1 MSEEINFVH
10 KDSKSEK
17 LIQILKQNKK
27 MVVAFLIIIILTPII
42 IFSLEI
48 LEKNNK
54 KKLSEEFNNLLINKK
69 NFKKDLLKSEL
80 VKIVESKNDTY
91 SPLALYYLLDED
103 LIDDEKEINELFDIL
118 IYKTDLKDE
127 FTELLILKKAIFNSN
142 FEDDQKFFSIIQPL
156 INSKSIWKSQALY
169 LAGEYYLSKNEMIK
183 SKEFFE
189 EILTLENSS
198 SNLISEVKVRLSR
211 DFK

>member
-27 MVVAFLIIIILTPII
+27 MAVAFLIIIILTPII

-142 FEDDQKFFSIIQPL
+142 FEDDQKLIRCYFEKVSKLIRNFSV
-156 INSKSIWKSQALY
+156 S
-169 LAGEYYLSKNEMIK
+169 
-183 SKEFFE
+183 F
-189 EILTLENSS
+189 
-198 SNLISEVKVRLSR
+198 NL
-211 DFK
+211 

>member
-1 MSEEINFVH
+1 MREEINFVH

-103 LIDDEKEINELFDIL
+103 LIDDEKEINELFDFL

>member
-1 MSEEINFVH
+1 MSEELNFVD
-10 KDSKSEK
+10 KDSKGEK
-17 LIQILKQNKK
+17 LVQILKQNKK

-42 IFSLEI
+42 IFSFEI
-48 LEKNNK
+48 LEKKNK

-142 FEDDQKFFSIIQPL
+142 FEDDKKFLSIIQPL

>member
-1 MSEEINFVH
+1 M
-10 KDSKSEK
+10 
-17 LIQILKQNKK
+17 
-27 MVVAFLIIIILTPII
+27 
-42 IFSLEI
+42 
-48 LEKNNK
+48 
-54 KKLSEEFNNLLINKK
+54 
-69 NFKKDLLKSEL
+69 KSEL

-142 FEDDQKFFSIIQPL
+142 FEDDKKFLSIIQPL

>member
-27 MVVAFLIIIILTPII
+27 MAVAFLIIIILTPII

-198 SNLISEVKVRLSR
+198 SNLISEVKIRLSR

>member
-1 MSEEINFVH
+1 MSEELNFVD
-10 KDSKSEK
+10 KDSKGEK
-17 LIQILKQNKK
+17 LVQILKQNKK

>member
-27 MVVAFLIIIILTPII
+27 MAVAFLIIIILTPII

-54 KKLSEEFNNLLINKK
+54 KKLSEEFNNLLINKR

-198 SNLISEVKVRLSR
+198 SNLISEVKIRLSR

>member
-27 MVVAFLIIIILTPII
+27 MAVAFLIIIILTPII

-156 INSKSIWKSQALY
+156 INTKSIWKSQALY
-169 LAGEYYLSKNEMIK
+169 LAGEYYLRKNEMIK

-198 SNLISEVKVRLSR
+198 SNLISEVKIRLSR

>member
-1 MSEEINFVH
+1 MSEELNFVD
-10 KDSKSEK
+10 KDSKGEK
-17 LIQILKQNKK
+17 LVQILKQNKK

-142 FEDDQKFFSIIQPL
+142 FEDDKKFLSIIQPL

>member
-27 MVVAFLIIIILTPII
+27 MAVAFLIIIILTPII

-156 INSKSIWKSQALY
+156 INSKSIWKPQALY